1 MLGQERYK
9 GRISFGGG
17 GKICQKWPFF
27 AFFQTIFCDKIFLVE
42 DIRTKLLKSV
52 KD

>member
-9 GRISFGGG
+9 GRISAEG

-27 AFFQTIFCDKIFLVE
+27 AFFQTIFCDKIFFVE